1 MKIII
6 DVQEQFWDFFS
17 DFKKEYNQLKPFIT
31 KLFVINNKTVIVT
44 NKNQLN
50 RIRPGFD
57 FPNANMLVPLYDILQ
72 EPNPEKIIVCTG
84 NLFSPIGFIDLKV
97 LKQDYVKAEVP
108 INCNFLG
115 NDVEVKEFLHDIT
128 VFTQVKMFK
137 KKKVSEIF
145 KEGIK

>member
-115 NDVEVKEFLHDIT
+115 NDVEVKEFLYDIT
-128 VFTQVKMFK
+128 VFTQGKMFEN
-137 KKKVSEIF
+137 KKVSEIF